1 MNMKGTWLTSLALAE
16 APAKPPQKSQ
26 MNHLKILSGQRI
38 CTHKLSALEL
48 FDSHERAQR
57 AK

>member
-1 MNMKGTWLTSLALAE
+1 MKGTWLTSAAAVE
-16 APAKPPQKSQ
+16 GSAKPPQKSLT
-26 MNHLKILSGQRI
+26 NHLKILGGQRI
-38 CTHKLSALEL
+38 STHKLSALES